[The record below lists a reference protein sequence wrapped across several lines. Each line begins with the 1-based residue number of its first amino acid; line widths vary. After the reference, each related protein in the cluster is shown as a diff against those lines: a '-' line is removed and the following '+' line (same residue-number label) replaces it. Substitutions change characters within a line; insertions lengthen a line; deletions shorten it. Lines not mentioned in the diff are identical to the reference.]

1 MKLAIGCD
9 EAAYRL
15 KVIIMEHLK
24 EKHAEIE
31 VTDFGVAQGN
41 TVLYPNVAYTV
52 ADAVA
57 SGGSSGASC
66 CAALASVCAFAPT
79 RSRGSVR
86 QCATTP
92 IQRNEA
98 ARAITRRIM
107 CMGERVIGAELA
119 KTLVDTWLP
128 CEFAGGGSAPKVA
141 EISRLE
147 QEHIRNAAAQ

>member
-57 SGGSSGASC
+57 SGGFQRGILLC
-66 CAALASVCAFAPT
+66 GTGIGMCICANKVPGIRAAVCHDPYSAE
-79 RSRGSVR
+79 RSRMS
-86 QCATTP
+86 
-92 IQRNEA
+92 N
-98 ARAITRRIM
+98 
-107 CMGERVIGAELA
+107 
-119 KTLVDTWLP
+119 
-128 CEFAGGGSAPKVA
+128 
-141 EISRLE
+141 
-147 QEHIRNAAAQ
+147 NAQDI

>member
-57 SGGSSGASC
+57 SGGFQRGILLC
-66 CAALASVCAFAPT
+66 GTGIGMCICANKVPGIRAAVCHDPYSAE
-79 RSRGSVR
+79 RS
-86 QCATTP
+86 
-92 IQRNEA
+92 
-98 ARAITRRIM
+98 ARAITRRS
-107 CMGERVIGAELA
+107 CAWESESLA
-119 KTLVDTWLP
+119 PSWRRPWWIL
-128 CEFAGGGSAPKVA
+128 GSPASSPVA
-141 EISRLE
+141 AVPPR
-147 QEHIRNAAAQ
+147 

>member
-57 SGGSSGASC
+57 SGGFQRGILLC
-66 CAALASVCAFAPT
+66 GTGIGMCICANKVPSEFLLQTEITMLDSLRELLAMT
-79 RSRGSVR
+79 G
-86 QCATTP
+86 
-92 IQRNEA
+92 
-98 ARAITRRIM
+98 
-107 CMGERVIGAELA
+107 
-119 KTLVDTWLP
+119 
-128 CEFAGGGSAPKVA
+128 
-141 EISRLE
+141 
-147 QEHIRNAAAQ
+147 

>member
-98 ARAITRRIM
+98 ARAITRRS
-107 CMGERVIGAELA
+107 CAWESESLA
-119 KTLVDTWLP
+119 PSWRRPWWIL
-128 CEFAGGGSAPKVA
+128 GSPASSPVA
-141 EISRLE
+141 AVPPR
-147 QEHIRNAAAQ
+147 

>member
-57 SGGSSGASC
+57 SGGFQRGILLCGTGIGMAIAANKVDGIRAANIVSPAF
-66 CAALASVCAFAPT
+66 AALCREHNDANV
-79 RSRGSVR
+79 
-86 QCATTP
+86 
-92 IQRNEA
+92 
-98 ARAITRRIM
+98 ITLSGRF
-107 CMGERVIGAELA
+107 
-119 KTLVDTWLP
+119 VDLSANKEILKSFLST
-128 CEFAGGGSAPKVA
+128 EFGGGRHAGRVEKIMA
-141 EISRLE
+141 LE
-147 QEHIRNAAAQ
+147 G